1 MARRAF
7 FSFHYKPD
15 ASRAGQVRNMGMVE
29 GNTPVSDNDWETV
42 TKQGDAAIKRWIADQ
57 MYGRS
62 CTVVLVGSNTAGRK
76 WITYEIVKSWND
88 GMGVVGI
95 HVHGMKDL
103 EGKTATKGNNPFAN
117 VTHNKSGGNLSAIV
131 KCHTPSGSDS
141 KERYAWIKKHLANA
155 VEEAIQIRN
164 AN

>member
-1 MARRAF
+1 M
-7 FSFHYKPD
+7 
-15 ASRAGQVRNMGMVE
+15 
-29 GNTPVSDNDWETV
+29 
-42 TKQGDAAIKRWIADQ
+42 
-57 MYGRS
+57 
-62 CTVVLVGSNTAGRK
+62 
-76 WITYEIVKSWND
+76 
-88 GMGVVGI
+88 
-95 HVHGMKDL
+95 HGMKDL